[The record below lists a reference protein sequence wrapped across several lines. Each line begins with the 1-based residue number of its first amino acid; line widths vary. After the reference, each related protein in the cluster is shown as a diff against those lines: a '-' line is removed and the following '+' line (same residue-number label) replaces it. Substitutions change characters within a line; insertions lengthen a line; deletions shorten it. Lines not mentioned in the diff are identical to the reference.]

1 MDFPVH
7 WFYLVCLKSEQKLQ
21 FEYTY
26 KVSKALGQEQTFGL
40 YWRFKIDLAHLH
52 LLHDVHS
59 QPVYLA
65 GKAGFFCDDRWCDLK
80 GKITSI
86 DQSRLFERAE
96 EFTK

>member
-1 MDFPVH
+1 
-7 WFYLVCLKSEQKLQ
+7 
-21 FEYTY
+21 
-26 KVSKALGQEQTFGL
+26 
-40 YWRFKIDLAHLH
+40 
-52 LLHDVHS
+52 LHDVHS